1 MRADK
6 YHRNLNQNTDHRKEA
21 YPLKE
26 VGAGDDAKP
35 AGDDELGAGDDAN
48 TAMFEKRTGYGEC
61 FGCCN

>member
-6 YHRNLNQNTDHRKEA
+6 YHRNLNKSQITEKKEV

-35 AGDDELGAGDDAN
+35 AGDDAGDDAN